1 MQGLPNFSAARVAVI
16 GDVMLDRY
24 WQGHAGRISPEAP
37 VPVVKM
43 GFEENRLGGA
53 ANVALNLAVLGCQVQ
68 LGGLVGQDEA
78 GQTLAQEAQ
87 RRGIQTQLHIDS
99 ERPTILKLRVLAG
112 QHQVMRVDFETPF
125 EGHPSL
131 TTLPSDLDALVLSD
145 YAKGT
150 LAQVDQIIV
159 AARKQNLPVIVDP
172 KGTDW
177 RKYRGAT
184 LLTPNFS
191 EWTAVAGQP
200 TDEDHLAA
208 MAQRLIHELDLQG
221 LLITRSEKG
230 MSLYQRSLAPI
241 HIATE
246 AKAVADVTGAGDT
259 VVAALAGALGA
270 GESLENACRLAN
282 SAAGVVVAKVGTSTV
297 TPRELAEARAHD
309 IAGVAE
315 DLAQLQHWV
324 RSYQAAGEK
333 VVFTNGCFDILHAGH
348 VAYLNEAASLGD
360 RLIVAVNSDRS
371 VSALKGPTRPVN
383 HADQR
388 MAVLAG
394 LAAVDH
400 VIEFDTDTPRELLTA
415 LRPDVLVKGGDYS
428 DVSEV
433 VGHEIVQGYGGQ
445 VQVLGVVAGVS
456 TTQIIEKAQR

>member
-1 MQGLPNFSAARVAVI
+1 MHGLPDFSQAHVAVI

-24 WQGHAGRISPEAP
+24 WQGQVGRISPEAP

-53 ANVALNLAVLGCQVQ
+53 ANVALNLSVLGCAAQ
-68 LGGLVGQDEA
+68 LSGLIGNDEA
-78 GQTLAQEAQ
+78 GRTLTAEVE
-87 RRGIQTQLHIDS
+87 RRGIQANLIVDAQ
-99 ERPTILKLRVLAG
+99 RPTIVKLRVLAG
-112 QHQVMRVDFETPF
+112 QHQMMRVDFEEPF
-125 EGHPSL
+125 AGSPELAVLGDD
-131 TTLPSDLDALVLSD
+131 TRAVVLSD

-150 LAQVDQIIV
+150 LSQVETIIE
-159 AARKQNLPVIVDP
+159 AAKGRSLPVIVDP

-177 RKYRGAT
+177 NRYRGAT
-184 LLTPNFS
+184 VLTPNFS
-191 EWTAVAGQP
+191 EWVAVAGQP
-200 TDEDHLAA
+200 SDEDDLADRVGA
-208 MAQRLIHELDLQG
+208 IIESLELTAV
-221 LLITRSEKG
+221 LITRSEKG
-230 MSLYQRSLAPI
+230 MSLYQRGQSPI

-259 VVAALAGALGA
+259 VVAALAGALGC
-270 GESLENACRLAN
+270 GQSLEASCRLAN

-297 TPRELAEARAHD
+297 TPRELAQARSRE
-309 IAGVAE
+309 ISGVAANVDE
-315 DLAQLQHWV
+315 LSQWV
-324 RSYQAAGEK
+324 AAYQQAGER

-348 VAYLNEAASLGD
+348 VSYLNEAASLGD

-394 LAAVDH
+394 LQAVDH

-415 LRPDVLVKGGDYS
+415 IRPDVLVKGGDYA
-428 DVSEV
+428 DISEV
-433 VGHEIVQGYGGQ
+433 VGHEIVSGYGGQ
-445 VQVLGVVAGVS
+445 VHVLGVVAGVS
-456 TTQIIEKAQR
+456 TTNIIEKARR

>member
-1 MQGLPNFSAARVAVI
+1 MHGLPQFSNTKVAVI

-24 WQGHAGRISPEAP
+24 WQGNASRISPEAP

-53 ANVALNLAVLGCQVQ
+53 ANVALNLSVLGCGVR
-68 LGGLVGQDEA
+68 LSGLIGADEA
-78 GQTLAQEAQ
+78 GQTLQAEAN
-87 RRGIQTQLHIDS
+87 RRGIQTQLQVDES
-99 ERPTILKLRVLAG
+99 RPTIVKLRVLAG
-112 QHQVMRVDFETPF
+112 QHQLMRVDFEEQF
-125 EGHPSL
+125 AGHAAL
-131 TTLPSDLDALVLSD
+131 ADLEDQPAVVVLSD

-150 LAQVDQIIV
+150 LADVQQIIR
-159 AARKQNLPVIVDP
+159 AANQASIPVVVDP

-177 RKYRGAT
+177 RKYQGAT
-184 LLTPNFS
+184 VLTPNFS
-191 EWTAVAGQP
+191 EWTAVAGSSY
-200 TDEDHLAA
+200 DEDQLAA
-208 MAQRLIHELDLQG
+208 SAQRMIHELSLQAV
-221 LLITRSEKG
+221 LITRSEKG
-230 MSLYQRSLAPI
+230 MSLYRRDQDPI

-259 VVAALAGALGA
+259 VVATLAGALAA
-270 GESLENACRLAN
+270 GESMESACRLAN

-297 TPRELAEARAHD
+297 TPRELAEARASD
-309 IAGVAE
+309 IKGVAA
-315 DLAQLQHWV
+315 DLAQLSDWV
-324 RSYQAAGEK
+324 QSYQNAGET

-360 RLIVAVNSDRS
+360 RLVVAVNSDRS

-394 LAAVDH
+394 LQAVDH
-400 VIEFDTDTPRELLTA
+400 VIEFDTDTPRELLSA
-415 LRPDVLVKGGDYS
+415 LKPDVLVKGGDYQ

-433 VGHEIVQGYGGQ
+433 VGHEIVTEYGGR

-456 TTQIIEKAQR
+456 TTNIIEKAQR

>member
-1 MQGLPNFSAARVAVI
+1 
-16 GDVMLDRY
+16 
-24 WQGHAGRISPEAP
+24 
-37 VPVVKM
+37 
-43 GFEENRLGGA
+43 
-53 ANVALNLAVLGCQVQ
+53 
-68 LGGLVGQDEA
+68 
-78 GQTLAQEAQ
+78 
-87 RRGIQTQLHIDS
+87 
-99 ERPTILKLRVLAG
+99 
-112 QHQVMRVDFETPF
+112 
-125 EGHPSL
+125 
-131 TTLPSDLDALVLSD
+131 
-145 YAKGT
+145 
-150 LAQVDQIIV
+150 
-159 AARKQNLPVIVDP
+159 
-172 KGTDW
+172 
-177 RKYRGAT
+177 
-184 LLTPNFS
+184 
-191 EWTAVAGQP
+191 
-200 TDEDHLAA
+200 
-208 MAQRLIHELDLQG
+208 
-221 LLITRSEKG
+221 
-230 MSLYQRSLAPI
+230 SLYQRSLAPI

-297 TPRELAEARAHD
+297 TPRELAEARAQD

-428 DVSEV
+428 DVTEV

>member
-1 MQGLPNFSAARVAVI
+1 MHGLPQFSKVKVAVI

-53 ANVALNLAVLGCQVQ
+53 ANVALNLSVLGCQV
-68 LGGLVGQDEA
+68 GLSGLIGDDEA
-78 GQTLAQEAQ
+78 GRTLDTEAQ
-87 RRGIQTQLHIDS
+87 RRGIDTRLIADS
-99 ERPTILKLRVLAG
+99 ARPTIVKLRVLAG
-112 QHQVMRVDFETPF
+112 QHQLMRVDFEEPF
-125 EGHPSL
+125 AGHPEL
-131 TTLPSDLDALVLSD
+131 AQIPSDASAVVLSD

-150 LAQVDQIIV
+150 LAEVESIIG
-159 AARKQNLPVIVDP
+159 AARKAQLPVVVDP

-177 RKYRGAT
+177 RRYAGAT

-191 EWTAVAGQP
+191 EWVAVAGQP
-200 TDEDHLAA
+200 GDEDQLAA
-208 MAQRLIHELDLQG
+208 AAQRMIYELQLQAI
-221 LLITRSEKG
+221 LITRSEKG
-230 MSLYQRSLAPI
+230 MSLYRKDHAPI

-259 VVAALAGALGA
+259 VVATLAGALAA
-270 GESLENACRLAN
+270 GESMECACRLAN
-282 SAAGVVVAKVGTSTV
+282 SAAGVVVGKVGTSTV
-297 TPRELAEARAHD
+297 TPRELAEARAQE
-309 IAGVAE
+309 IQGVAV
-315 DLAQLQHWV
+315 DLAELHDWV
-324 RSYQAAGEK
+324 ASYQKAGEI

-348 VAYLNEAASLGD
+348 VSYLNEAASLGD

-394 LAAVDH
+394 LQAVDH
-400 VIEFDTDTPRELLTA
+400 VIEFDTDTPRELLSA
-415 LRPDVLVKGGDYS
+415 LKPDVLVKGGDYQ

-433 VGHEIVQGYGGQ
+433 VGHEIVTEYGGR